1 VIIRSL
7 YLTACSSL
15 IGLIFL
21 CLAWE
26 LRLAPVQTGGSW
38 LALKCLPLL
47 APLFGI
53 LNGRRYSYQW
63 ASMLILLY
71 FTEGVVRA
79 TTEKGL
85 SPMAGSCR
93 NRPLAGLLLRSGWLR
108 QAEPSSGEM
117 SQENDQPSP
126 RHSQR
131 IRVKRRPVG
140 RHGRETATCSR
151 H

>member
-1 VIIRSL
+1 M
-7 YLTACSSL
+7 YLAACGSL
-15 IGLIFL
+15 IALIFL

-26 LRLAPVQTGGSW
+26 LRLAPVQPGGSW

-79 TTEKGL
+79 TTETG
-85 SPMAGSCR
+85 MAQTLAIAETVLALIFFGSTVTFAR
-93 NRPLAGLLLRSGWLR
+93 LTRPSASRPGGTLPTVADS
-108 QAEPSSGEM
+108 
-117 SQENDQPSP
+117 
-126 RHSQR
+126 
-131 IRVKRRPVG
+131 RRD
-140 RHGRETATCSR
+140 
-151 H
+151 